1 MADPH
6 AANISTI
13 LRLLP
18 SIDELLGTDAA
29 QHVVADLGPKR
40 STALAREVT
49 DSFRNEIRENAA
61 RFLISSS
68 VHSKAGFLEELSGR
82 LGSEWLR
89 IRSTRLRRVINA
101 TGVIVHTNLG
111 RAPLSEAAVAAIA
124 EEASGYCT
132 LEYDIE
138 TGKRGRR
145 GAYVESLIAELAGAE
160 SALVVNNCA
169 AAAFLVLSVLAAGRE
184 VIVSRGELVEIG
196 GDFRV
201 PDVLAQSGAVLR
213 EVGTTNRTKL
223 SDYEKAINENTGLIL
238 KVHPSN
244 YRIVGFTAM
253 PSVEELAE
261 LAHRR
266 KTLLYEDAGSG
277 AMLDLGEYGLDD
289 EPVINRS
296 IVAGVDVVT
305 FSGDKLLGSAQAGL
319 IVGREEI
326 IDRFRKHPLYRAL
339 RTNKLVYAAL
349 EATLGAFHRETAKQ
363 EIPVLKMLSATVEEL
378 EQRTGRFAERLSE
391 IARDSGFRFEV
402 IRGNSVIGGG
412 SAPTARPETVLI
424 ALQQEEL
431 SAAELER
438 SLRLSSPPVIARIFE
453 DKVVIDLRTV
463 SEREEAGLFG
473 VLTKLIGR

>member
-61 RFLISSS
+61 RFFISSS

-184 VIVSRGELVEIG
+184 V
-196 GDFRV
+196 
-201 PDVLAQSGAVLR
+201 
-213 EVGTTNRTKL
+213 VG
-223 SDYEKAINENTGLIL
+223 
-238 KVHPSN
+238 
-244 YRIVGFTAM
+244 
-253 PSVEELAE
+253 
-261 LAHRR
+261 
-266 KTLLYEDAGSG
+266 
-277 AMLDLGEYGLDD
+277 
-289 EPVINRS
+289 
-296 IVAGVDVVT
+296 
-305 FSGDKLLGSAQAGL
+305 
-319 IVGREEI
+319 
-326 IDRFRKHPLYRAL
+326 
-339 RTNKLVYAAL
+339 
-349 EATLGAFHRETAKQ
+349 
-363 EIPVLKMLSATVEEL
+363 
-378 EQRTGRFAERLSE
+378 
-391 IARDSGFRFEV
+391 
-402 IRGNSVIGGG
+402 
-412 SAPTARPETVLI
+412 
-424 ALQQEEL
+424 
-431 SAAELER
+431 
-438 SLRLSSPPVIARIFE
+438 
-453 DKVVIDLRTV
+453 
-463 SEREEAGLFG
+463 
-473 VLTKLIGR
+473 